1 MPQKSNNNL
10 LIYVLIVLGISA
22 VFLSYFQLRGAIYA
36 PFGRPA
42 KPREIDKSEILYD
55 LTFQDTDQDGLTDF
69 DERFVYLTSIY
80 IFDSDSDSFSDK
92 EEVEAGSDP
101 LDPKSTPYFQT
112 NKKESLDQEN
122 FLEQI
127 FPSPQELE
135 DNRGITAEEI
145 KDLLI
150 NQAGLSQNVVD
161 KFDDKTLIKLYN
173 ETKED
178 TGIDLKN
185 LPAPEESKG
194 QFSDLDIKT
203 LRQFLIDSGVEIET
217 LEQVSDQDLESLFL
231 QSLLQL
237 QGSQ

>member
-1 MPQKSNNNL
+1 MSQKSNNNL
-10 LIYVLIVLGISA
+10 LISILIVLGISA
-22 VFLSYFQLRGAIYA
+22 VFLSYFQIRGAIYA
-36 PFGRPA
+36 PFIRSP
-42 KPREIDKSEILYD
+42 KLSEINRQEILYD

-80 IFDSDSDSFSDK
+80 ISDSDSDTFSDK

-101 LDPKSTPYFQT
+101 LDPKSTPYFQI
-112 NKKESLDQEN
+112 NKGESLDQEG
-122 FLEQI
+122 FLEQT

-135 DNRGITAEEI
+135 DNQEITAEEI

-150 NQAGLSQNVVD
+150 NQAGLSQNIVD
-161 KFDDKTLIKLYN
+161 KFDDKTLIKMYN

-185 LPAPEESKG
+185 LPAPKGQAG
-194 QFSDLDIKT
+194 QFSDLDINT
-203 LRQFLIDSGVEIET
+203 LRQLLIDSGVTVET

-237 QGSQ
+237 QGN